1 MKDKLYRS
9 KNDKIIFGVCAGIAD
24 YFEIDPTIVRVITAV
39 LLIIGAQ
46 FIISLY
52 IILAIVLP
60 ENPNE
65 KKQKVISK
73 VNNSYMLG
81 AGLVIIG
88 VIMLLDSYNIVLWR
102 NLWPAMLIII
112 GVIIIWGKSRKD

>member
-1 MKDKLYRS
+1 MKDKIYKS

-52 IILAIVLP
+52 IILALVLP
-60 ENPNE
+60 ENPAE
-65 KKQKVISK
+65 KKQKTISK
-73 VNNSYMLG
+73 ASNSYMIG

-112 GVIIIWGKSRKD
+112 GVIIIWGKSKKD

>member
-9 KNDKIIFGVCAGIAD
+9 KNDKIIFGVCSGIAN
-24 YFEIDPTIVRVITAV
+24 YFEIDPTLVRVITAV
-39 LLIIGAQ
+39 LLVIGAQ
-46 FIISLY
+46 FILSLY

-60 ENPNE
+60 EDPNE

-73 VNNSYMLG
+73 LNNSYMLG

-102 NLWPAMLIII
+102 NLWPAILIII
-112 GVIIIWGKSRKD
+112 GVIIIWEKNKKN